1 VSDLIERLADLTGF
15 RDRDVLDVTLVG
27 ALRDLLQPS
36 AVSVYRCIG
45 HDDDLRWITR
55 ARLVGQ
61 DIAASADSLWAPL
74 EELPPLDIDA
84 PRERCLREQTVVVE
98 TGTVSRTHFPLG
110 SERGPIGVI
119 EIERARPLDE
129 AEMRVV
135 AGVARIYRNFLGL
148 LDYSERDTLTGLLNR
163 KTFDDSFMKTAA
175 GRPEVRAGQSDAGTA
190 YWLGVVDIDHFKQVN
205 DRFGHLIGDEV
216 LLLVGRLL
224 NTTFRVHDRLYR
236 FGGEE
241 FVVLLRCQSE
251 AEAQIAFERLRSN
264 VEAYAFPQVGHITV
278 SVGFTPVRPGDSP
291 AAAFARA
298 DRAVYQAKAV
308 GRNRVVSHGALVA
321 AGLVEDLAPEG
332 GIELF

>member
-27 ALRDLLQPS
+27 ALRDLLQPA
-36 AVSVYRCIG
+36 AVAVYRCIG

-61 DIAASADSLWAPL
+61 DISASADSLWAPL
-74 EELPPLDIDA
+74 EDLPTLDVDA
-84 PRERCLREQTVVVE
+84 QRERCLREQTVIVE
-98 TGTVSRTHFPLG
+98 SGAVSRTHFPLG
-110 SERGPIGVI
+110 SDRGPIGVI

-163 KTFDDSFMKTAA
+163 KTFDDSFMKTAN
-175 GRPEVRAGQSDAGTA
+175 GRPEVREGQSEASTA
-190 YWLGVVDIDHFKQVN
+190 YWLGVIDIDHFKQVN

-216 LLLVGRLL
+216 LLLLARLL
-224 NTTFRVHDRLYR
+224 RSTFRVHDRLYR

-241 FVVLLRCQSE
+241 FVVLIRCQGE

-264 VEAYAFPQVGHITV
+264 VAAYVFPQVGHITV
-278 SVGFTPVRPGDSP
+278 SVGFTPVRQGDSP

-298 DRAVYQAKAV
+298 DRAVYHAKAV
-308 GRNRVVSHGALVA
+308 GRDRVVSHRALVT
-321 AGLVEDLAPEG
+321 AGLVEDVAVEG